1 MLVEWIIV
9 EKLSWN
15 HWAKDEVIIGSSYG
29 YLKAIQFK
37 LIQFNFTQQTFTKG
51 LVFVY
56 NREKKAFLNLH

>member
-9 EKLSWN
+9 EKFSWN
-15 HWAKDEVIIGSSYG
+15 HWPKDEVIIGSSYSH
-29 YLKAIQFK
+29 LKTIQLK

-56 NREKKAFLNLH
+56 NRDIKAFLNLH